1 MTTASQRIL
10 VVDDDFNSRR
20 LMRRV
25 LEYNGFTIYESANG
39 EEALVVARQL
49 QPNLILMDLIM
60 PRLDGWE
67 AIRQLRA
74 IPLLAN
80 TPIIVISANVLQP
93 EKQRAFDVGCN
104 EFLAKPYDIEVLL
117 EQVKKWLDPKTML
130 EKDVTEQA
138 RL

>member
-1 MTTASQRIL
+1 MAQLSQRIL

-117 EQVKKWLDPKTML
+117 EQVKKWLDPKTMI
-130 EKDVTEQA
+130 EKENSTE
-138 RL
+138 

>member
-1 MTTASQRIL
+1 MAQLSQRIL

-25 LEYNGFTIYESANG
+25 LEFNAFTIYESANG

-67 AIRQLRA
+67 TIRQLRVT
-74 IPLLAN
+74 PLLEN
-80 TPIIVISANVLQP
+80 TPIIVISANVL
-93 EKQRAFDVGCN
+93 KADKDRAFDVGCN

-117 EQVKKWLDPKTML
+117 EQVKKWLDPKTMI
-130 EKDVTEQA
+130 EKENLTE
-138 RL
+138 